1 MASAAP
7 VSTQADDP
15 LAAARSARLR
25 HITDDIPGI
34 ARRRAASGF
43 DYLDPDGHLIGDFAT
58 LSRIKAL
65 AIPPAWTAVW
75 ICPLPNGHIQATGR
89 NARGRKQYRYHSRWR
104 ETRDE
109 TKFDRMLMFSRALP
123 RIRARVDADLRR
135 HGLQRERVLAAI
147 VRLLELT
154 LFRIGNS
161 EYSKANNSFGLTTL
175 RNRHA
180 AVSVDTIRLAFRG
193 KSGVWNESRVSDR
206 RLARIVKRCR
216 DLPGH
221 ELFQYV
227 GEDGH
232 RHTVGSYRGQCV
244 FARDQRR
251 RDHRQGFSN
260 LGRDVSRRLG
270 LARARA
276 GSRQGTRFHLGPR
289 RRTGFAA
296 SREHRRRLPQM
307 LHSPGDFRW
316 LSRWVARQ
324 DLGTARQ
331 PLSIRQHREDERRG
345 SRGYSLSP
353 LAAPLGRKGC
363 ASTEIRGPARA
374 ATSCMIR
381 WKCAKVSTHRSPR
394 ERRVCRRC

>member
-7 VSTQADDP
+7 VSTQAGDR

-25 HITDDIPGI
+25 HVTDDIPGI

-75 ICPLPNGHIQATGR
+75 ICPFPNGHIQATGR
-89 NARGRKQYRYHSRWR
+89 DARGRKQYRYHSRWR

-180 AVSVDTIRLAFRG
+180 AVSGDTIRLAFRG

-227 GEDGH
+227 GDDGH
-232 RHTVGSYRGQCV
+232 RHTVGSYEVNAYLREISGEEITAKD
-244 FARDQRR
+244 FRTWAGTFLAALALRE
-251 RDHRQGFSN
+251 
-260 LGRDVSRRLG
+260 
-270 LARARA
+270 LARAAGEARA
-276 GSRQGTRFHLGPR
+276 STLVRAAEQVSRHLGN
-289 RRTGFAA
+289 T
-296 SREHRRRLPQM
+296 
-307 LHSPGDFRW
+307 
-316 LSRWVARQ
+316 VA
-324 DLGTARQ
+324 
-331 PLSIRQHREDERRG
+331 
-345 SRGYSLSP
+345 
-353 LAAPLGRKGC
+353 
-363 ASTEIRGPARA
+363 
-374 ATSCMIR
+374 
-381 WKCAKVSTHRSPR
+381 
-394 ERRVCRRC
+394 VCRRCYIHPAIFDGYLDGSLVKTLEQRVSRHQSANIERMSDEEAAVTAFLRLRLRSGGTAARLRRSEGRQEQRRAA